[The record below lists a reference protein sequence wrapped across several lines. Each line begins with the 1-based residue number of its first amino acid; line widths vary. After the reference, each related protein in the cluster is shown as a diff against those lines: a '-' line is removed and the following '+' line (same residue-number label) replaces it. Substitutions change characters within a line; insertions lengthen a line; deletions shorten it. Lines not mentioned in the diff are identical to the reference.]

1 MAAGV
6 VTGAFP
12 ALKLTIG
19 PANGTA
25 DRPVSH
31 PGTRMRALR
40 LILSILLL
48 AGAAAGSAAADS
60 MRYLS
65 FDASSESARW
75 RTGDV
80 TLAIRRS
87 LMGARRIDV
96 LFRRKGSDLPLLPS
110 DAPFQV
116 AAIAPLIGDH
126 DADGVRL
133 YSVDPKAGAK
143 FMPIACEGLTQ
154 KAWVA
159 ISEPRPYKPLAIW
172 VFRWDEAAR
181 APVLCVAMD
190 YRFRGEWKM
199 PPAANRAREE
209 SPYYRS
215 AN

>member
-1 MAAGV
+1 
-6 VTGAFP
+6 
-12 ALKLTIG
+12 
-19 PANGTA
+19 
-25 DRPVSH
+25 
-31 PGTRMRALR
+31 MRALR
-40 LILSILLL
+40 LTLSILLL
-48 AGAAAGSAAADS
+48 AGTAAGSAAADS

-65 FDASSESARW
+65 FDAASESARW

-80 TLAIRRS
+80 TLAIRKGLLFS
-87 LMGARRIDV
+87 RRIDV

-110 DAPFQV
+110 DAPFTE

-126 DADGVRL
+126 DASAVKL
-133 YSVDPKAGAK
+133 YSVDPVAGAK
-143 FMPIACEGLTQ
+143 FMPIACEGVAQ

-172 VFRWDEAAR
+172 VFRWDETAR

-199 PPAANRAREE
+199 PPAANRSVEE
-209 SPYYRS
+209 NPYYRS